1 MQVFN
6 ISRLTTEKGIF
17 RIAGSSAVNR
27 PNGAVQPP
35 IHITSLEIMSTDGWQ
50 ALDIS
55 ADSLQ
60 PLLNELTSPV
70 IEHLKIEN

>member
-17 RIAGSSAVNR
+17 RIAGSSAVNM
-27 PNGAVQPP
+27 PNGAVQPT

>member
-17 RIAGSSAVNR
+17 RIAGSLAVNM

>member
-17 RIAGSSAVNR
+17 RIAGQLAVKM
-27 PNGAVQPP
+27 PNETAQPP
-35 IHITSLEIMSTDGWQ
+35 IIITSLEIMSTDGWL

-60 PLLNELTSPV
+60 PLLNELISLV
-70 IEHLKIEN
+70 VEHLKIEN

>member
-17 RIAGSSAVNR
+17 RIAGSSAVNM

-60 PLLNELTSPV
+60 PLLNELTSQV